1 MTKGN
6 RFQPLPDGD
15 VTSSF
20 LQDDSAAFAVNRFFV
35 NLAAGIGQ
43 LVQVENEFDE
53 EIENEVDE
61 EIVPFCW
68 YCCALLLLYF
78 GCSQ

>member
-1 MTKGN
+1 MNFYRT
-6 RFQPLPDGD
+6 
-15 VTSSF
+15 
-20 LQDDSAAFAVNRFFV
+20 
-35 NLAAGIGQ
+35 
-43 LVQVENEFDE
+43 LVQVEDEVYE

-78 GCSQ
+78 GCSK